1 MSGTPGR
8 TAAAER
14 SLGGGLAPGPIL
26 DAVEGF
32 GGSIVDLDR
41 GSVVDSDAFR
51 RASYQLEKLFRA
63 GGLGPGDRP
72 VIAIGNGPTFM
83 ATLSAILRAGGSPLL
98 LHADSPAA
106 ELARTAQRFGAGFVI
121 SDSLS
126 AADLGT
132 AGFGGR
138 EFSCSDWAS
147 GAWARTG
154 LSPDSDGFDGGDLA
168 GVPLHPTS
176 GTTGQPKLAVRPG
189 SSAVAEAR
197 HYIDAMGIEA
207 DDSILC
213 TIPMSHAYGYGMC
226 VMVPLLSGATVLSM
240 RRFNAKPV
248 VDALAER
255 RVTIYPTVPLLLDV
269 LLVSAADRLV
279 APRCITSAGAPLRE
293 RTAARVKEQWGAAVR
308 PLYGTTETGGITV
321 ARSDHDTRA
330 TGSVGPPMRNVSV
343 EVRPLEDPQGGMDKG
358 VGELWVT
365 SPSLMAGYLS
375 PAGIDRSLIAGGW
388 FNTGDLARLDERGEV
403 RLLGRASEVIN
414 VFGNKVLPG
423 EVEEVISLLPAVVE
437 VKVYPAPNRWGSN
450 SVRAAVVAADGVT
463 DRDVRDHCE
472 RHLVSYKQPERI
484 IMLDALPRS
493 PAGKIVLSKLP

>member
-1 MSGTPGR
+1 MSGAPGPTP
-8 TAAAER
+8 AAER
-14 SLGGGLAPGPIL
+14 SLGGGLAPTPIL

-32 GGSIVDLDR
+32 RGSIVDLDR
-41 GSVVDSDAFR
+41 GQVVDSDHFR
-51 RASYQLEKLFRA
+51 RASYTLEKVFRT
-63 GGLGPGDRP
+63 GGLSPGDRP
-72 VIAIGNGPTFM
+72 VVAIGNGPMFM

-106 ELARTAQRFGAGFVI
+106 ELGRTAQRFGANFLI

-126 AADLGT
+126 AADLGA
-132 AGFGGR
+132 AGFEGR

-147 GAWARTG
+147 GTWARTG
-154 LSPDSDGFDGGDLA
+154 PSPDSDAFDGGDLA

-189 SSAVAEAR
+189 SPAVAEAR
-197 HYIDAMGIEA
+197 HYIDAIGIDEN
-207 DDSILC
+207 DSILC

-255 RVTIYPTVPLLLDV
+255 RVTIYPTVPLLLDI

-279 APRCITSAGAPLRE
+279 APRCITSAGAPQRE

-321 ARSDHDTRA
+321 ARPNHDTRA
-330 TGSVGPPMRNVSV
+330 VGSVGPPMKNVSV
-343 EVRPLEDPQGGMDKG
+343 EVRPVEDPQGSIEEG
-358 VGELWVT
+358 VGELWVS

-375 PAGIDRSLIAGGW
+375 PTGIDRSSIANGW
-388 FNTGDLARLDERGEV
+388 FNTGDLARIDERGEV

-423 EVEEVISLLPAVVE
+423 EVEEVISLLPGVAE
-437 VKVYPAPNRWGSN
+437 VKVYSAPNRWGSN
-450 SVRAAVVAADGVT
+450 SVKAAVVATDGAT

-472 RHLVSYKQPERI
+472 THLVSYKRPEGI
-484 IMLDALPRS
+484 VMLDALPRS

>member
-1 MSGTPGR
+1 MSAALAR
-8 TAAAER
+8 T
-14 SLGGGLAPGPIL
+14 PIL

-41 GSVVDSDAFR
+41 GKVVDSDDFR
-51 RASYQLEKLFRA
+51 RASYELEKLFRA
-63 GGLGPGDRP
+63 GGLGPGDRA
-72 VIAIGNGPTFM
+72 VIAIGNGPMFT
-83 ATLSAILRAGGSPLL
+83 ATLSAVLRAGGSPLL

-106 ELARTAQRFGAGFVI
+106 ELARTAQRFGANFLVT
-121 SDSLS
+121 DSLR
-126 AADLGT
+126 AAELAA
-132 AGFGGR
+132 AGFEGR

-147 GAWARTG
+147 GAWAHVG
-154 LSPDSDGFDGGDLA
+154 PSPDPDGFDRGDLS

-189 SSAVAEAR
+189 NPAVAEAR
-197 HYIDAMGIEA
+197 HYIDTIGI
-207 DDSILC
+207 DKNDSILC

-255 RVTIYPTVPLLLDV
+255 RVTIYPTVPVLLDV
-269 LLVSAADRLV
+269 LLVSVAGQLA

-293 RTAARVKEQWGAAVR
+293 RTAARVKERWGTAAR

-321 ARSDHDTRA
+321 APPSHDPA
-330 TGSVGPPMRNVSV
+330 AAGSVGPPMKNVSLDI
-343 EVRPLEDPQGGMDKG
+343 RPVEDPQGSMNEG
-358 VGELWVT
+358 VGELWVS

-375 PAGIDRSLIAGGW
+375 PEGIDRSLIANGW
-388 FNTGDLARLDERGEV
+388 FNTGDLARIDEQGDV
-403 RLLGRASEVIN
+403 TLLGRASEVIN
-414 VFGNKVLPG
+414 VFGNKVLPC
-423 EVEEVISLLPAVVE
+423 EVEEVISLLRQVVE
-437 VKVYPAPNRWGSN
+437 VKVYSAPNRWGSN
-450 SVRAAVVAADGVT
+450 SVKAAVVATDGVT
-463 DRDVRDHCE
+463 DRDVRDHCT
-472 RHLVSYKQPERI
+472 RHLVSYKQPEQI

>member
-1 MSGTPGR
+1 MSGAP
-8 TAAAER
+8 A
-14 SLGGGLAPGPIL
+14 SGLAPTPIL

-32 GGSIVDLDR
+32 GGLIVDLDR
-41 GSVVDSDAFR
+41 GTVVDSDDLR
-51 RASYQLEKLFRA
+51 RASYELERIFRA

-72 VIAIGNGPTFM
+72 VVAIGNGPMFV
-83 ATLSAILRAGGSPLL
+83 ATLIAILRAGGSPLL
-98 LHADSPAA
+98 LHADSPVA
-106 ELARTAQRFGAGFVI
+106 ELARAAQRFGADFLV

-126 AADLGT
+126 AAGLGA
-132 AGFGGR
+132 AGFDAR

-147 GAWARTG
+147 GAWARTDP
-154 LSPDSDGFDGGDLA
+154 SPESDGFDRGDLA

-189 SSAVAEAR
+189 HPAMAEAR
-197 HYIDAMGIEA
+197 HYIDAIGIDERDA
-207 DDSILC
+207 ILC

-255 RVTIYPTVPLLLDV
+255 RVTIYPTVPVLLDV
-269 LLVSAADRLV
+269 LLVSVADRLA

-293 RTAARVKEQWGAAVR
+293 RTAARVKERWGAGVR

-321 ARSDHDTRA
+321 AGPDHDTGA
-330 TGSVGPPMRNVSV
+330 AGSVGPPMKNVSV
-343 EVRPLEDPQGGMDKG
+343 AVRPVEDPQGSIEEG
-358 VGELWVT
+358 VGELWVS

-375 PAGIDRSLIAGGW
+375 PAGVDRSPIADGW
-388 FNTGDLARLDERGEV
+388 FNTGDLARIDERGDV

-423 EVEEVISLLPAVVE
+423 EVEEVIALLPLVDE
-437 VKVYPAPNRWGSN
+437 VKVYSAPNRWGSN

-472 RHLVSYKQPERI
+472 RHLVSYKQPEQI
-484 IMLDALPRS
+484 TLLDALPRS
-493 PAGKIVLSKLP
+493 PAGKIVLSQLP

>member
-1 MSGTPGR
+1 MSG
-8 TAAAER
+8 A
-14 SLGGGLAPGPIL
+14 LAPALAPTPIL

-32 GGSIVDLDR
+32 GGSIVDLDS
-41 GSVVDSDAFR
+41 GKVVDSDDFR
-51 RASYQLEKLFRA
+51 RGSYELEKLFRA

-72 VIAIGNGPTFM
+72 VIAIGNGPMFM

-106 ELARTAQRFGAGFVI
+106 ELARTAQRFGANFLI
-121 SDSLS
+121 TDSLS
-126 AADLGT
+126 AAELGA
-132 AGFGGR
+132 AGLEGR
-138 EFSCSDWAS
+138 EFSSSDWAS

-154 LSPDSDGFDGGDLA
+154 ASPHSDGFDRGDLA

-189 SSAVAEAR
+189 NPAVAEAR
-197 HYIDAMGIEA
+197 HYIDAIGIDES
-207 DDSILC
+207 DSILC

-248 VDALAER
+248 VDALAEG

-269 LLVSAADRLV
+269 LLVSVADRLV

-293 RTAARVKEQWGAAVR
+293 RTAARVEERWGAVVR

-321 ARSDHDTRA
+321 ARPDHDARA
-330 TGSVGPPMRNVSV
+330 AGSVGPPMKNVSV
-343 EVRPLEDPQGGMDKG
+343 DVRPVEDPQRSMEEG
-358 VGELWVT
+358 VGELWVS

-375 PAGIDRSLIAGGW
+375 PAGVDRSPIADGW
-388 FNTGDLARLDERGEV
+388 FNTGDLARIDERGHV

-414 VFGNKVLPG
+414 AFANKVLPC
-423 EVEEVISLLPAVVE
+423 EVEEVISLLPGVAE
-437 VKVYPAPNRWGSN
+437 VKVYSAPNRWGSN
-450 SVRAAVVAADGVT
+450 SVRAAVVATDGVT
-463 DRDVRDHCE
+463 DRDVRDHCKT
-472 RHLVSYKQPERI
+472 HLVAYKQPEQI